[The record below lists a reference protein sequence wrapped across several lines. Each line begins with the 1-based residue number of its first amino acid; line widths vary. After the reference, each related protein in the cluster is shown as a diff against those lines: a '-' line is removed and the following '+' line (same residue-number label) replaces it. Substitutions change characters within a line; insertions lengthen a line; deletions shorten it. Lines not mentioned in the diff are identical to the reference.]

1 MVLKVKLGKRLRKIA
16 SILLLKLPISLF
28 SLMDRERARKFL
40 VESSKMTPFLSLSP
54 LMLAV
59 LPTLELAVFYLP
71 FRCF

>member
-1 MVLKVKLGKRLRKIA
+1 MVLKVKLGQRLRKIV
-16 SILLLKLPISLF
+16 SILLLKLLISFF
-28 SLMDRERARKFL
+28 SLMDRERARKFF
-40 VESSKMTPFLSLSP
+40 VASRTTPFLSLSP